1 MNKEKAQLLA
11 EKFEALYSLM
21 NEVREDLDK
30 LVKESEFTE
39 GVHFLADVL
48 YGELKISFP
57 EAQQWFDDI
66 IYTLKTGEAPE
77 VSDEED
83 EP

>member
-11 EKFEALYSLM
+11 EKFEALNSLM
-21 NEVREDLDK
+21 NEARDDLKK

-39 GVHFLADVL
+39 GVHFLGDVSH
-48 YGELKISFP
+48 ELDLSFP

>member
-11 EKFEALYSLM
+11 EKFETLNWLM
-21 NEVREDLDK
+21 NEVRDDLYK

-39 GVHFLADVL
+39 GVYFLADVSN
-48 YGELKISFP
+48 ELDLSFP

-77 VSDEED
+77 VSDDED